1 MAVEAGRGEQPR
13 AQQAAPLPARAP
25 WGGRLLVGRELPR
38 PVRRFLR
45 HRPAV
50 LAATVISGYFL
61 VALLAPLIAPYNP
74 LDTSAGPRLYPPNIQ
89 HWFGTDEFGRD
100 IFSRVVYGAR
110 IAFTVGV
117 SAAVLAAVVGS
128 AIGLLGGYFGGM
140 LDRAVTVLIDLVFAF
155 PTILLAVA
163 LAVFLG
169 SSMQTVIFAI
179 GFVQS
184 PHFARVVRGA
194 TLAMKQQ
201 LFVEAARSVGA
212 GHARVLRWHIVPN
225 VLTPLIVQFALSFSY
240 AVLAE
245 STLSFLGVGN
255 PPPAPSWGAMLTGAY
270 GYVEQAPWAA
280 LFPGL
285 AITLLILGFNVMGD
299 GLQDLLDPTRR

>member
-1 MAVEAGRGEQPR
+1 MI
-13 AQQAAPLPARAP
+13 ARAP
-25 WGGRLLVGRELPR
+25 AASPAWDSQALARRGLPR
-38 PVRRFLR
+38 PIRRFLR

-50 LAATVISGYFL
+50 LAAALIGVYLLT
-61 VALLAPLIAPYNP
+61 ALLAPVIAPYNP
-74 LDTSAGPRLYPPNIQ
+74 LDTSAGPRLYPPNVQ
-89 HWFGTDEFGRD
+89 NWFGTDEYGRD
-100 IFSRVVYGAR
+100 VFSRVVYGAR

-117 SAAVLAAVVGS
+117 SAALIAALVGS
-128 AIGLLGGYFGGM
+128 TIGLLGGYFGGA
-140 LDRAVTVLIDLVFAF
+140 LDRVVTVGIDLVFAF

-163 LAVFLG
+163 LAVFMG
-169 SSMQTVIFAI
+169 SSMQTVILAI
-179 GFVQS
+179 GFVQV

-194 TLAMKQQ
+194 TLAVRQQ
-201 LFVEAARSVGA
+201 HFVEAARAVGA
-212 GHARVLRWHIVPN
+212 GSARVLRLHVLPN
-225 VLTPLIVQFALSFSY
+225 VLTPLIVQLALSFSY
-240 AVLAE
+240 AVLSE

-285 AITLLILGFNVMGD
+285 AITLLILGINVMGD

>member
-1 MAVEAGRGEQPR
+1 MVV
-13 AQQAAPLPARAP
+13 RAP
-25 WGGRLLVGRELPR
+25 AASPPWEGRALVRRGLPR
-38 PVRRFLR
+38 SIQRFLR

-50 LAATVISGYFL
+50 LAASVIGLYLL
-61 VALLAPLIAPYNP
+61 VALLAPVIAPYDP
-74 LDTSAGPRLYPPNIQ
+74 LDMSAGPRLYPPNVQ

-117 SAAVLAAVVGS
+117 SAGLIAALVGS
-128 AIGLLGGYFGGM
+128 TIGMLGGYFGGAP
-140 LDRAVTVLIDLVFAF
+140 DRAVTIVIDLVFAF

-163 LAVFLG
+163 LAVFMG
-169 SSMQTVIFAI
+169 SSMQTVILAI
-179 GFVQS
+179 ACVQS

-194 TLAMKQQ
+194 TLAVKQQ
-201 LFVEAARSVGA
+201 LFVESARAVGA
-212 GHARVLRWHIVPN
+212 GSGRVLVVHILPN
-225 VLTPLIVQFALSFSY
+225 VLTPLIVQLALSFSY
-240 AVLAE
+240 AVLSE

>member
-1 MAVEAGRGEQPR
+1 MIAGAPTASTAWDSHALARRGLPP
-13 AQQAAPLPARAP
+13 PL
-25 WGGRLLVGRELPR
+25 
-38 PVRRFLR
+38 RRFLR

-50 LAATVISGYFL
+50 LASSLIAVYF
-61 VALLAPLIAPYNP
+61 VTALLAPAIAPYNP
-74 LDTSAGPRLYPPNIQ
+74 LDTSAGPRLYPPNVQ
-89 HWFGTDEFGRD
+89 NWFGTDEFGRD
-100 IFSRVVYGAR
+100 VFSRVVYGAR

-117 SAAVLAAVVGS
+117 SAALIAAVVGS
-128 AIGLLGGYFGGM
+128 TIGMLGGYFGG
-140 LDRAVTVLIDLVFAF
+140 LFDRAITIVIDLVFAF

-163 LAVFLG
+163 LAVFMG
-169 SSMQTVIFAI
+169 SSMQTVILAI
-179 GFVQS
+179 ACVQA

-194 TLAMKQQ
+194 TLAAKQL
-201 LFVEAARSVGA
+201 LFVESARAIGA
-212 GHARVLRWHIVPN
+212 GHARLLRLHVMPN
-225 VLTPLIVQFALSFSY
+225 VLTPLLVQLALSFSY
-240 AVLAE
+240 SVLSE

>member
-1 MAVEAGRGEQPR
+1 MPMI
-13 AQQAAPLPARAP
+13 ARAP
-25 WGGRLLVGRELPR
+25 AASPPWERTLPHRGLPR
-38 PVRRFLR
+38 ALRRFLR

-50 LAATVISGYFL
+50 FAATVIMVYL
-61 VALLAPLIAPYNP
+61 IAALLAPLLAPYDP
-74 LDTSAGPRLYPPNIQ
+74 LSTAAGPRLYPPNVQ
-89 HWFGTDEFGRD
+89 NWFGTDEYGRD
-100 IFSRVVYGAR
+100 VFSRVVFGAR

-117 SAAVLAAVVGS
+117 SAALGAALLGS
-128 AIGLLGGYFGGM
+128 TIGMLGGYLGGRA
-140 LDRAVTVLIDLVFAF
+140 DRAVTIAIDLVFAF

-163 LAVFLG
+163 LAVFMG
-169 SSMQTVIFAI
+169 SSMQTVILAI
-179 GFVQS
+179 ACVQA

-194 TLAMKQQ
+194 TLAVKQQ
-201 LFVEAARSVGA
+201 PYVESARAVGA
-212 GHARVLRWHIVPN
+212 GTGRVLLRHVLPN
-225 VLTPLIVQFALSFSY
+225 VLTPLIVQLALSFSY